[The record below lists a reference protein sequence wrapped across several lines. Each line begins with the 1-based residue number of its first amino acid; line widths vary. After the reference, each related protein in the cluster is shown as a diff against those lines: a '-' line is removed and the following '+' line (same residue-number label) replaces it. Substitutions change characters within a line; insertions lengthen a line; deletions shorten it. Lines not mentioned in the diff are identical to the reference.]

1 MSAKRGGLGTNL
13 DSLIPT
19 SLTVGDT
26 EVAQQNEVPI
36 SSISPNPRQPR
47 TVFDEDALN
56 ELIAS
61 IKEIGIL
68 QPPVVR
74 KVSEGRYEL
83 IMGERRLRAAKAAG
97 LTTIPVIIR
106 QTPDNELLRE
116 ALIENIHRSQLN
128 PLEEAAA
135 YAGLLT
141 DFGCTHD
148 ELATKLGRSRPLI
161 SNMLRLLN
169 LPPTVQRKVAAGVI
183 SAGHARALLGLSD
196 EKEIEKLANRIV
208 AEGLSVRATEE
219 IVAIAGPAK
228 KSSKKK
234 AKVGISGATKSR
246 LKQHQREGWETY
258 KQLTLDTG
266 QQAYVIEQGVFEWL
280 EETFGLTPFL
290 SKQSMPQGGFTETVD
305 ASEIDL
311 PTIWAKVEELS
322 KVQR

>member
-19 SLTVGDT
+19 SLTVGGT

-83 IMGERRLRAAKAAG
+83 VMGERRLRAAKAAG

-228 KSSKKK
+228 KSAK
-234 AKVGISGATKSR
+234 AKTKVGISGVALASAE
-246 LKQHQREGWETY
+246 LLSDY
-258 KQLTLDTG
+258 LDTR
-266 QQAYVIEQGVFEWL
+266 VSIEQGKGKGKITIEFAGSEDL
-280 EETFGLTPFL
+280 
-290 SKQSMPQGGFTETVD
+290 QRIVD
-305 ASEIDL
+305 LIEG
-311 PTIWAKVEELS
+311 
-322 KVQR
+322 